1 MNPKNTHHHNI
12 PLPPEKSKRLLDPVE
27 RVSEILFGLI
37 MALTFTLTIS
47 VVEADNKEVRSM
59 LTAALS
65 CNIAWGIVD
74 AVMFTLAS
82 LAERGHDRMIPE
94 ILRNFVYLPF
104 THSEEMA
111 DQDRSVALF
120 GELGGPGVS
129 PSQGHRDIIKRFGR
143 FPHRNPILGR
153 AMTEEE
159 QRYLD
164 EGGFAG

>member
-82 LAERGHDRMIPE
+82 LAARGHDRMI
-94 ILRNFVYLPF
+94 LDFVRK
-104 THSEEMA
+104 TSE
-111 DQDRSVALF
+111 
-120 GELGGPGVS
+120 
-129 PSQGHRDIIKRFGR
+129 
-143 FPHRNPILGR
+143 
-153 AMTEEE
+153 
-159 QRYLD
+159 
-164 EGGFAG
+164 